1 MLHVFMCSCYT
12 FRSGM
17 FGRYTYSYSEQAS
30 SHDLYDDTAFLSGG
44 AEARPAAVVACG
56 HVAGPRRSERL
67 RTGCRERQR
76 AHLCVR
82 TGDTFP
88 EVSKPSVG
96 RNLSRDSMGAAGS
109 STARQGQVGEL
120 LKGREVFRD
129 RAKGGPASPA
139 ESPPG
144 TSSDPIRFAAE
155 AATEATVDTLLMKL
169 GNAIVNAVRDTGS
182 NRDYGCLQIR
192 CALQQ
197 RRGRPHLGR
206 VLAPPTQRCTFDSRI
221 PTASDP
227 HALHV
232 QESHRCGH
240 HRARVT
246 RGASAQSA

>member
-88 EVSKPSVG
+88 EVSKPSVW
-96 RNLSRDSMGAAGS
+96 
-109 STARQGQVGEL
+109 VEI
-120 LKGREVFRD
+120 
-129 RAKGGPASPA
+129 SPA
-139 ESPPG
+139 
-144 TSSDPIRFAAE
+144 IRWALQAARRRARGRWASCSK
-155 AATEATVDTLLMKL
+155 AARCF
-169 GNAIVNAVRDTGS
+169 AIVPRAGRPVLPSRRRAPPRTPS
-182 NRDYGCLQIR
+182 
-192 CALQQ
+192 ALRPRRQ
-197 RRGRPHLGR
+197 RR
-206 VLAPPTQRCTFDSRI
+206 QRW
-221 PTASDP
+221 
-227 HALHV
+227 
-232 QESHRCGH
+232 
-240 HRARVT
+240 T
-246 RGASAQSA
+246 RSS